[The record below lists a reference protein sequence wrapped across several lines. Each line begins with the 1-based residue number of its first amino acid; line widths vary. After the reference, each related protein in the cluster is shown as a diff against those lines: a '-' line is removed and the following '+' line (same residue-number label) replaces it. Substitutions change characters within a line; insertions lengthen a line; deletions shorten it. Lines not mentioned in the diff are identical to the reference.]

1 MAVPRTRPLSD
12 DWCPVFE
19 HGDGSIGLVRLRVDD
34 ISRDADGAAWLHGY
48 PLYSKS
54 QLPASAAAA
63 LPSGFDDDRE
73 LVESIDAY
81 QVRAGDV
88 CGIAPVVSKSALR
101 AVRAS
106 SGCHHGAAFVEEF
119 DDTGHWHWQVEN
131 HKPEIPAGG
140 GRSGGSGVPTLDCKI
155 IVN

>member
-1 MAVPRTRPLSD
+1 MALAFT
-12 DWCPVFE
+12 
-19 HGDGSIGLVRLRVDD
+19 
-34 ISRDADGAAWLHGY
+34 AA
-48 PLYSKS
+48 PIYSKS

-88 CGIAPVVSKSALR
+88 CGIVPVVSSSALR

-106 SGCHHGAAFVEEF
+106 SGCHHEAAFVEEF
-119 DDTGHWHWQVEN
+119 DDTGKWKITNPKYRPAAVG
-131 HKPEIPAGG
+131 AGG
-140 GRSGGSGVPTLDCKI
+140 GREARATGPAPQLRGIFVVVCFWPTKQI
-155 IVN
+155 GK